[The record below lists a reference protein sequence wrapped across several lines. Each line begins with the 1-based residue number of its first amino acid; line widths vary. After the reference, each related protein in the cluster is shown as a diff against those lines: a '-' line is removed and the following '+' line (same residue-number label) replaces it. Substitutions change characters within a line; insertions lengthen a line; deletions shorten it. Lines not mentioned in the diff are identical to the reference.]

1 MIDMLIAGGGPAGL
15 ATALHATAAGLSVV
29 VIEPRKAPIEKACCE
44 GLMPPAL
51 RVLEYLGVKVSG
63 QPFVGIRYVSGAQ
76 SVAAR
81 FTDGA
86 GLGVARTELHARL
99 HAAAL
104 DAGVAIRSG
113 SVEQIEL
120 ARDGVRAAGMHA
132 RYLVGADGLHSHVRE
147 LAGLDRHH
155 SSYAKRWGLRAHYAI
170 APWTD
175 HVEVHWSPI
184 GEAYVTPLAPDLIG
198 VAMLSG
204 QRRSFDDQLQQLP
217 DLARIL
223 GDAVPL
229 GLRGAGPLRQ
239 DASRRV
245 AGRVLLV
252 GDAAGYVDAL
262 TGEGLAIAFRCAA
275 ALVQR
280 VASDDVD
287 AYEDDYERI
296 TAEYRRITSAL
307 LWLGS
312 KPVLRRHLV
321 GAASHVPLLFK
332 TAVNRLAR
340 TSG

>member
-1 MIDMLIAGGGPAGL
+1 MIDLLIAGGGPAGL
-15 ATALHATAAGLSVV
+15 ATALHATAAGLRAVV
-29 VIEPRKAPIEKACCE
+29 VEPRATPIEKACGE

-51 RVLEYLGVKVSG
+51 RELKRLGVQVTG

-76 SVAAR
+76 SVQASFA
-81 FTDGA
+81 DGP
-86 GLGVARTELHARL
+86 GLGVARTELHCRL
-99 HAAAL
+99 HDAAL
-104 DAGVAIRSG
+104 EAGVEIRSG

-120 ARDGVRAAGMHA
+120 ARDGVRAAGEHA

-147 LAGLDRHH
+147 LAGLNPSRP
-155 SSYAKRWGLRAHYAI
+155 SGPKRWGLRAHYAL
-170 APWTD
+170 APWSD

-184 GEAYVTPLAPDLIG
+184 GEAYVTPLGPDLIG

-217 DLARIL
+217 DLARRL
-223 GDAVPL
+223 GAAVPV

-239 DASRRV
+239 DATRRV

-280 VASDDVD
+280 VAGGDIDC
-287 AYEDDYERI
+287 YEDDYERI
-296 TAEYRRITSAL
+296 TVEYRRITSAL
-307 LWLGS
+307 LWVGG
-312 KPVLRRHLV
+312 KPILRRHLV
-321 GAASHVPLLFK
+321 SSASRLPWLFNL
-332 TAVNRLAR
+332 AVNRLAA
-340 TSG
+340 G